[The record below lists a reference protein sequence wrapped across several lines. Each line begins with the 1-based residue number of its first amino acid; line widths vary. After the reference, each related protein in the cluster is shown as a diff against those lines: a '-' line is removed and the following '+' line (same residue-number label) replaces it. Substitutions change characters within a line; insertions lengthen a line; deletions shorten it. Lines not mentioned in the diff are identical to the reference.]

1 MNKRY
6 FQSTK
11 TFKREDRTMKRTIII
26 LGIVFTLSVAG
37 ILYGNYGHQSDE
49 RESVSLEEAYS
60 AQFPAQLPEIVMH
73 PMTGI
78 PRY

>member
-1 MNKRY
+1 MNKTY

-37 ILYGNYGHQSDE
+37 ILYANYGQSDE
-49 RESVSLEEAYS
+49 RESVSLEEAYA
-60 AQFPAQLPEIVMH
+60 AQYPEQMPEIVMNPLVGYH
-73 PMTGI
+73 GF
-78 PRY
+78 

>member
-1 MNKRY
+1 MNKTY

-37 ILYGNYGHQSDE
+37 ILYGNHGQSDE
-49 RESVSLEEAYS
+49 RETVSLEEAY
-60 AQFPAQLPEIVMH
+60 AQFPEQMPEIVLNPLVGH
-73 PMTGI
+73 PGF
-78 PRY
+78 